1 MVRYINQSDATVVA
15 IDIPSGL
22 FGEDNR
28 KNDPDAIIHADLTLT
43 FGFPKLAFLLPEN
56 AEFVGEWKV
65 LDILLHP
72 EIIASTPTQFTLV
85 TEEDI
90 AAVFQP
96 RNRFAYKGTFGH
108 ALLIAGSHGKIGSS
122 PPIR

>member
-65 LDILLHP
+65 LDILFSNP
-72 EIIASTPTQFTLV
+72 V
-85 TEEDI
+85 TALPI
-90 AAVFQP
+90 KGHSAM
-96 RNRFAYKGTFGH
+96 RF
-108 ALLIAGSHGKIGSS
+108 
-122 PPIR
+122 

>member
-1 MVRYINQSDATVVA
+1 MCIRDRVRYINQSDATVVA

-72 EIIASTPTQFTLV
+72 EIIANTPTQFTLV

-96 RNRFAYKGTFGH
+96 RNRFAHQGTFGH
-108 ALLIAGSHGKIGSS
+108 ALLIAG
-122 PPIR
+122 RCV